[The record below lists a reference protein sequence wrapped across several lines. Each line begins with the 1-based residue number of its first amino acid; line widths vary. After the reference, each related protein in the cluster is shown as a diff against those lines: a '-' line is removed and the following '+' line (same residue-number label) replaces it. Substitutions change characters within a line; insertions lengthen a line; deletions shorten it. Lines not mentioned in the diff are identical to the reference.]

1 VSAVVATRA
10 EPAVE
15 FIVEL
20 AAALNEAGE
29 SVTLNQRRMDR
40 IAAAYDVSDARV
52 AVMPN
57 MVLAAGGHGAASL
70 ARGAATQDPITR
82 LDRTGAIADLAESAE
97 RAAVTPDAGLK
108 RLDEIAAMPH
118 RFGAAGVIL
127 GHMVLTVGLAL
138 ILQPTPEALGMAAV
152 FGALVGALKLYARHT
167 QTIAVLLP
175 VTAATLVSAL
185 AFWIAPDRTLDGSMR
200 VLIPPLVTFLPGSL
214 LTTATLDLA
223 AGEVISGSSRLV
235 AGTMQLVLL
244 SFGIVAGATI
254 AGVSVD
260 EAITNEA
267 KNTLGNWAPW
277 VGVLVFGLGA
287 FVHFSGPPRSLGW
300 LLLVLFSAYLGQR
313 IGGEL
318 VSKQLGG
325 FFGALIVTP
334 VAAWVGTRPS
344 GPPSLATFLPA
355 FWLLVPGAVSLIG
368 MAEFVGSDREA
379 GLDHFVQ
386 AIDIFIAISL
396 GVLIGNALVLRA
408 GRLNDPRTGKAQARR
423 LP

>member
-1 VSAVVATRA
+1 VFTVVTTRS
-10 EPAVE
+10 EPAVQ

-40 IAAAYDVSDARV
+40 IAAAYGVSDARV

-70 ARGAATQDPITR
+70 ARGAATADPITR
-82 LDRTGAIADLAESAE
+82 LDRTGAIADLAETAE
-97 RAAVTPDAGLK
+97 RAAVKPDAGLR

-118 RFGAAGVIL
+118 RVGVAGVIL

-138 ILQPTPEALGMAAV
+138 ILQPTPEALATAAV
-152 FGALVGALKLYARHT
+152 FGALVGTLKLYARHT

-185 AFWIAPDRTLDGSMR
+185 AFWIAPDRTVDSSMR

-244 SFGIVAGATI
+244 SFGIVAGASI
-254 AGVSVD
+254 AGVSLD
-260 EAITNEA
+260 QAITNQA
-267 KNTLGNWAPW
+267 QNTLGDWAPW
-277 VGVLVFGLGA
+277 LGVLVFGLGA

-300 LLLVLFSAYLGQR
+300 LLIVLFSAYLGQQV
-313 IGGEL
+313 GGRL
-318 VSKQLGG
+318 VSDELGG
-325 FFGALIVTP
+325 FFGGLIVAP
-334 VAAWVGTRPS
+334 VAAWVATRPS

-355 FWLLVPGAVSLIG
+355 FWLLVPGAVGLIG
-368 MAEFVGSDREA
+368 MAEFVGSNREA
-379 GLDHFVQ
+379 GLDHFVH
-386 AIDIFIAISL
+386 AIDTFVSIGL
-396 GVLIGNALVLRA
+396 GVLVGNALVLRWS
-408 GRLNDPRTGKAQARR
+408 RP
-423 LP
+423 